1 MINDIPHIRIATL
14 QDVEALCQI
23 GAKTFVETY
32 GEQNTPENL
41 QNYLEEK
48 FNKKQISDE
57 LQTDETVFLL
67 VELKNET
74 IGYAKMRINLAENS
88 DPKSLEIERIYIEKA
103 FHGQKF
109 GAILMQKCIDVS
121 RDKGYQ
127 SLWLGVWEYNP
138 KAIAFYNKWG
148 FEIFGTHI
156 FQLGDD
162 AQTDYLMKKELS
174 VNGKS

>member
-1 MINDIPHIRIATL
+1 VINEILHISIATI

-57 LQTDETVFLL
+57 IQTDETVFLL
-67 VELKNET
+67 VELNSET
-74 IGYAKMRINLAENS
+74 IGYAKMRVNLAENP

-103 FHGQKF
+103 FHGQKM

-121 RDKGYQ
+121 REKGYQ

-138 KAIAFYNKWG
+138 KAINFYKKWG
-148 FEIFGTHI
+148 FEIYGTHI

-162 AQTDYLMKKELS
+162 AQTDYLMKKKL
-174 VNGKS
+174 

>member
-1 MINDIPHIRIATL
+1 VINEIPHIKTATL

-32 GEQNTPENL
+32 AEQNTPENL

-48 FNKKQISDE
+48 FNEKQISDE
-57 LQTDETVFLL
+57 ILTDKTIFLL
-67 VELKNET
+67 VELNNET
-74 IGYAKMRINLAENS
+74 IGYAKMRVNLVENP
-88 DPKSLEIERIYIEKA
+88 DPKALEIERIYVAKA

-109 GAILMQKCIDVS
+109 GAVLMQKCIDVS
-121 RDKGYQ
+121 REKKYQ

-138 KAIAFYNKWG
+138 KAISFYKKWG

-162 AQTDYLMKKELS
+162 AQTDFLMKKNLY
-174 VNGKS
+174 K